1 MRVLVVCSGNKG
13 EASPFVREQCEQL
26 EHAGCT
32 VRLFLVRGKGWQ
44 GYLSNRSLL
53 VAAIREFQPDIVHAH
68 SGMSALLAGLQRKVP
83 VVATF
88 HGSDVN
94 VPKLRLFT
102 RMAMLLTRAHIV
114 VSNDMK
120 RKLNRSEIHVI
131 PCAVDTAVFRPGDMI
146 QARQSMG
153 WNTQDRY
160 ILFSSSFANAVKNAP
175 LAHAAVAAMNDS
187 TIQLVEL
194 SNKTRA
200 EVAAMLN
207 ACDAALMTSF
217 SEGSPQ
223 FIKEA
228 MACGTPV
235 VSTRVGDVAEL
246 SADVAG
252 HFLTEFDAAKLA
264 NALHEAIR
272 FRSTKRFTNGPAI
285 IDARGLFPSVLGSK
299 LVSLY
304 QSVLK
309 R

>member
-1 MRVLVVCSGNKG
+1 MRVLLVCSGNKG
-13 EASPFVREQCEQL
+13 GASPFVREQCEQL

-32 VRLFLVRGKGWQ
+32 VRLFLVRGKGWH

-94 VPKLRLFT
+94 VTKLRIFT
-102 RMAMLLTRAHIV
+102 RVAMLLTRAQIV
-114 VSNDMK
+114 VSNEMK
-120 RKLNRSEIHVI
+120 RILKRSELHVI
-131 PCAVDTAVFRPGDMI
+131 PCAVDTVVFCPADR
-146 QARQSMG
+146 AQSRISLG
-153 WNTQDRY
+153 WNSQDKY
-160 ILFSSSFANAVKNAP
+160 VLFSSSFSNRVKNAP
-175 LAHAAVAAMNDS
+175 LAHAAVAALHDS
-187 TIQLVEL
+187 NVHLIEL
-194 SNKTRA
+194 CNKTRI

-207 ACDAALMTSF
+207 GCDVALMTSF

-235 VSTRVGDVAEL
+235 VSTRVGDVAEA
-246 SADVAG
+246 SDNVSG
-252 HFLTEFDAAKLA
+252 HFITEFDAAKLA
-264 NALHEAIR
+264 NALHEAID
-272 FRSTKRFTNGPAI
+272 FRATKQFTNGPAV
-285 IDARGLFPSVLGSK
+285 IDSRGLIPAVVASK
-299 LVSLY
+299 IISLY

>member
-26 EHAGCT
+26 GRAGCD
-32 VRLFLVRGKGWQ
+32 VRLFLVRGKGWR
-44 GYLSNRSLL
+44 GYLSNRSSLL
-53 VAAIREFQPDIVHAH
+53 EAIQEFQPEIVHAH

-94 VPKLRLFT
+94 VPKLRIFT
-102 RMAMLLTRAHIV
+102 RVAMLLTRAHIV
-114 VSNDMK
+114 VSNEMK
-120 RKLNRSEIHVI
+120 RILKRSELHVI
-131 PCAVDTAVFRPGDMI
+131 PCAVDTAVFHPSEMA
-146 QARQSMG
+146 QARRSMG
-153 WNTQDRY
+153 WNTHDRY
-160 ILFSSSFANAVKNAP
+160 ILFSSSFSNAVKNAP
-175 LAHAAVAAMNDS
+175 LAHAAVAALNDS
-187 TIQLVEL
+187 NIHLIEL
-194 SNKTRA
+194 SNKSRA

-207 ACDAALMTSF
+207 ACDVALMTSF

-235 VSTRVGDVAEL
+235 VSTRVGDVAEV
-246 SADVAG
+246 SANVSG
-252 HFLTEFDAAKLA
+252 HFLTDFDAAKLA
-264 NALHEAIR
+264 NALQEAID
-272 FRSTKRFTNGPAI
+272 FRATHQFTSGPAV
-285 IDARGLFPSVLGSK
+285 IDSRGLFPAAVASK

>member
-26 EHAGCT
+26 EHVGCD
-32 VRLFLVRGKGWQ
+32 VCLFLVRGKGWR
-44 GYLSNRSLL
+44 GYLSNRSGLL
-53 VAAIREFQPDIVHAH
+53 KAIREFQPDIVHAH
-68 SGMSALLAGLQRKVP
+68 SGMSALLSGLQRKVP

-102 RMAMLLTRAHIV
+102 RLAILLTQAQIV
-114 VSNDMK
+114 VSEDMK
-120 RKLNRSEIHVI
+120 RKLNRSDIQVL
-131 PCAVDTAVFRPGDMI
+131 PCAVDTAVFRPGEMA
-146 QARQSMG
+146 QARRLMG
-153 WNTQDRY
+153 WNMKDRY
-160 ILFSSSFANAVKNAP
+160 ILFSSSFSNAVKNSP
-175 LAHAAVAAMNDS
+175 LAHAAVEALNDS
-187 TIQLVEL
+187 CIHLIEL
-194 SNKTRA
+194 SNRTRA

-207 ACDAALMTSF
+207 ACDVALMTSF

-246 SADVAG
+246 SANVSG
-252 HFLTEFDAAKLA
+252 IFLADFDSGKLA
-264 NALHEAIR
+264 NALHEAID
-272 FRSTKRFTNGPAI
+272 FRAMHHFTSGPAV
-285 IDARGLFPSVLGSK
+285 IDSRGLFPAAVASK